1 MRGAH
6 GDRFSVRGE
15 PGGVY
20 NLLSLPNVSFNTEFV
35 SSVFKSPFSR
45 LRVNGSFARHAY
57 WKLRT
62 PQTGKMLRAKPVSIG
77 NASATRL
84 ATVPPVSLSRDTK
97 DSAPAPR
104 PPFPPLPFSLER
116 PGCTRQGRGL
126 RGSKSARKVM
136 PGSSPRYLKYHAGDY
151 THPELSGDFGLHYMR
166 ENEPFSLE
174 GITIWLNKKFMTV
187 SLPPHISLAVVTGR
201 LLPAS

>member
-97 DSAPAPR
+97 DSAP
-104 PPFPPLPFSLER
+104 PPLPFFSREARMHPPR
-116 PGCTRQGRGL
+116 PGVEGL
-126 RGSKSARKVM
+126 KIRTEGDAGLVTQV
-136 PGSSPRYLKYHAGDY
+136 PQVPR
-151 THPELSGDFGLHYMR
+151 
-166 ENEPFSLE
+166 
-174 GITIWLNKKFMTV
+174 
-187 SLPPHISLAVVTGR
+187 GR
-201 LLPAS
+201 LHPP

>member
-84 ATVPPVSLSRDTK
+84 ATVPPVSMSRDTK
-97 DSAPAPR
+97 NSAPAPR

-116 PGCTRQGRGL
+116 PGCTRQGRGVEGPKIRTEGDAGL
-126 RGSKSARKVM
+126 VTQV
-136 PGSSPRYLKYHAGDY
+136 PQVPR
-151 THPELSGDFGLHYMR
+151 
-166 ENEPFSLE
+166 
-174 GITIWLNKKFMTV
+174 
-187 SLPPHISLAVVTGR
+187 GR
-201 LLPAS
+201 LHPP